1 MPIASLGDSLRSF
14 SDAVNNFFD
23 SLGAIHWAPLLLGMA
38 CFGIYLTLRSRA
50 YFNVLRA
57 AYPTEHI
64 LFRNIWAAYVAAYG
78 FNNVVPA
85 RGGDVIKLFL
95 SKISIPNSSYATVA
109 AAFVVEGVF
118 DLTIGICVLAFAFS
132 QGVFPKPPDFS
143 QINAFDLQF
152 FAGNP
157 RFTLF
162 LLTVVAVLVLV
173 LFAVLSRRVKAFWA
187 RMRQGVTILF
197 DRRRYIREVWLAVRR
212 LAVPLRR
219 VLVPA
224 RRVQHRRLG
233 GERAAR
239 LGVNAV
245 AAVVPFTPGGA
256 GVQQALLVQVFG
268 TTAAAATVASY
279 SVGQQVAIAVFS
291 ITMGFAALVI
301 VFRITS
307 FKEVIRRGKE
317 DRTNEKAKSSG

>member
-1 MPIASLGDSLRSF
+1 MLETAAVPIASLGDSLRSF

-143 QINAFDLQF
+143 QINAFDLRS
-152 FAGNP
+152 FAS
-157 RFTLF
+157 
-162 LLTVVAVLVLV
+162 
-173 LFAVLSRRVKAFWA
+173 SR
-187 RMRQGVTILF
+187 I
-197 DRRRYIREVWLAVRR
+197 
-212 LAVPLRR
+212 
-219 VLVPA
+219 
-224 RRVQHRRLG
+224 
-233 GERAAR
+233 
-239 LGVNAV
+239 
-245 AAVVPFTPGGA
+245 
-256 GVQQALLVQVFG
+256 
-268 TTAAAATVASY
+268 S
-279 SVGQQVAIAVFS
+279 SC
-291 ITMGFAALVI
+291 
-301 VFRITS
+301 
-307 FKEVIRRGKE
+307 RG
-317 DRTNEKAKSSG
+317 